1 MHSIVGRGIIVP
13 LAGIFSLQLI
23 ISCQLFLDLVFLDLF
38 PLLLGLDFF
47 FGSSP
52 FTSNL
57 YIHNDDKE
65 VSISDKNKRM
75 K

>member
-1 MHSIVGRGIIVP
+1 MHSIVGRGIIVL
-13 LAGIFSLQLI
+13 LAGIFALQLI

-52 FTSNL
+52 FAPNL
-57 YIHNDDKE
+57 YIHKDDKE
-65 VSISDKNKRM
+65 VSIGN
-75 K
+75 